1 MHVEYPPPRITPCW
15 IPTTI
20 KECKTRVKCQDE
32 GEHLTTTHR
41 EPTHVLVWGRYYLDL
56 MPFKETVVH
65 NLCTYRTAGH
75 NKGYRP

>member
-1 MHVEYPPPRITPCW
+1 MHVEYSPPRITPCW

-41 EPTHVLVWGRYYLDL
+41 EPTHVLDVLVWAEGACCILAQR
-56 MPFKETVVH
+56 MGVVQ
-65 NLCTYRTAGH
+65 L
-75 NKGYRP
+75 